1 VTYQPM
7 RGVRVLE
14 VAQFTFTP
22 SAGAVLADWGADVI
36 KVEHAVTGDAQRGL
50 QIGTGGVSIGS
61 FQPLMEHPNRGK
73 RSIGLALENP
83 EALEV
88 LYDLVKKSDVFLVNF
103 LPAARRKL
111 KIDVDDV
118 RLINPDIIYVRGSAF
133 GNHGPEREKGGYDS
147 SAFWS
152 RAGSAAGCTP
162 SDSPRTIGMPAGAYG
177 DSMGGMTIAGG
188 IAAALFAR
196 TQTGEPSEIDVSLL
210 ALGAW
215 ATALSVNN
223 ALLTGEAPPAAPLNL
238 NIAMFNPLVA
248 TYRTA
253 DNRWINLTVLQAGR
267 YWADFCTHIGRP
279 DMITDERFATVEALM
294 TPENT
299 AVAGDILTEVFA
311 EHPFSYW
318 VEQLAT
324 MEGQWAPVQNALEV
338 GNDAQLRAN
347 GYIRPVVDAEGNER
361 ELVANPVQFDNR
373 PPDIRRAPQFAEHTD
388 EILGELG
395 LDMDRIL
402 ELKLAGAV
410 T

>member
-7 RGVRVLE
+7 RGVRILE

-83 EALEV
+83 EALEI
-88 LYDLVKKSDVFLVNF
+88 LYDLVKESDVFLVNF

-111 KIDVDDV
+111 KIDVDDI
-118 RLINPDIIYVRGSAF
+118 RMINPDIIYVRGSAF

-196 TQTGEPSEIDVSLL
+196 TQTGEPSEIDVSLV
-210 ALGAW
+210 AVGAW
-215 ATALSVNN
+215 VTALSVNN
-223 ALLTGEAPPAAPLNL
+223 ALLTGEAPPSAPLNL

-253 DNRWINLTVLQAGR
+253 DDRWINLTVLQAGR
-267 YWADFCTHIGRP
+267 YWADFCTHVGRP

>member
-118 RLINPDIIYVRGSAF
+118 RMINPDIIYVRGSAF

>member
-7 RGVRVLE
+7 RGVRILE

-88 LYDLVKKSDVFLVNF
+88 LYDLVKASDVFLVNF

-118 RLINPDIIYVRGSAF
+118 RMINPDIIYVRGSAF

-196 TQTGEPSEIDVSLL
+196 SQTGEPSEIDVSLL

-267 YWADFCTHIGRP
+267 YWADFCTHVGRP

-299 AVAGDILTEVFA
+299 AIAGEILTEVFA

-318 VEQLAT
+318 VERLAT

>member
-118 RLINPDIIYVRGSAF
+118 RMINPDIIYVRGSAF

-267 YWADFCTHIGRP
+267 YWADFCTHVGRP

>member
-1 VTYQPM
+1 MV
-7 RGVRVLE
+7 E

-50 QIGTGGVSIGS
+50 QLGTGGVSVGS

-73 RSIGLALENP
+73 RSIGLALEDP
-83 EALEV
+83 EALEI
-88 LYDLVKKSDVFLVNF
+88 LYAIVRESDVFLVNF
-103 LPAARRKL
+103 LPAARRRL
-111 KIDVDDV
+111 KIDVDDI
-118 RLINPDIIYVRGSAF
+118 RRINPQIIYVRGSAF

-162 SDSPRTIGMPAGAYG
+162 SDSPRAITMPAGAYG
-177 DSMGGMTIAGG
+177 DSMGGLTIAGA
-188 IAAALFAR
+188 ISAALFAR
-196 TQTGEPSEIDVSLL
+196 TQTSEPSEIDVSLL

-223 ALLTGEAPPAAPLNL
+223 ALLTGEAQPSAPLSL

-253 DNRWINLTVLQAGR
+253 DGRWINLTMLQAGR
-267 YWADFCTHIGRP
+267 YWADLCAHLDRP
-279 DMITDERFATVEALM
+279 DLITDPRFATVEALM
-294 TPENT
+294 TPDNT
-299 AVAGDILTEVFA
+299 VAAGQILTEVFA

-318 VEQLAT
+318 VEKLAP

-361 ELVANPVQFDNR
+361 ELVANPVQFDNQ

-395 LDMDRIL
+395 LEMDRIL

>member
-1 VTYQPM
+1 
-7 RGVRVLE
+7 
-14 VAQFTFTP
+14 
-22 SAGAVLADWGADVI
+22 
-36 KVEHAVTGDAQRGL
+36 
-50 QIGTGGVSIGS
+50 
-61 FQPLMEHPNRGK
+61 
-73 RSIGLALENP
+73 
-83 EALEV
+83 
-88 LYDLVKKSDVFLVNF
+88 
-103 LPAARRKL
+103 
-111 KIDVDDV
+111 
-118 RLINPDIIYVRGSAF
+118 
-133 GNHGPEREKGGYDS
+133 
-147 SAFWS
+147 
-152 RAGSAAGCTP
+152 
-162 SDSPRTIGMPAGAYG
+162 
-177 DSMGGMTIAGG
+177 MGGMTIAGG

-373 PPDIRRAPQFAEHTD
+373 PPDIHRAPQFAEHTD